1 MNTQHESQ
9 PTRHPLHPSPGTPTA
24 FERFPVCVLGLGLI
38 GGSLLRDLADDGWS
52 AFGWN
57 RSAKTVDQATEDG
70 YDVSGDLT
78 ATLQR
83 AEREDALVV
92 LGVPAFAL
100 PEILDAVAQHAPSVG
115 LTDVTSVKGEVQALV
130 EDRGMA
136 DRFVGGHPMAGTS
149 HSGWRATLNG
159 LFDGAVWVVA
169 YDRAVAETEPPRA
182 WFTTFERVVRMA
194 EATGAITIPSRS
206 GAHDR
211 AVARISHLPHV
222 FAETLAMVGDQAG
235 PLSLALA
242 AGSFRDTTRV
252 AGTAPSLV
260 RAICEGNRDAL
271 IECFDE
277 ALEILNQA
285 REELEHKDL
294 SALTEAGYAARKRYE
309 ATTKHGDATDP
320 RPVIRVSPGA
330 KGWVDQ
336 LLSAE
341 SIGARIEIF

>member
-1 MNTQHESQ
+1 LAA
-9 PTRHPLHPSPGTPTA
+9 TR
-24 FERFPVCVLGLGLI
+24 
-38 GGSLLRDLADDGWS
+38 
-52 AFGWN
+52 
-57 RSAKTVDQATEDG
+57 
-70 YDVSGDLT
+70 
-78 ATLQR
+78 QR
-83 AEREDALVV
+83 AEREVALVV

-100 PEILDAVAQHAPSVG
+100 PEILDAVGQHAPSVG

-130 EDRGMA
+130 EVRGMS

-169 YDRAVAETEPPRA
+169 YDRAVSETQPAPA
-182 WFTTFERVVRMA
+182 WFSLFEPVVAMA
-194 EATGAITIPSRS
+194 EAPGPAHIPWPTGAITIPSRS

-222 FAETLAMVGDQAG
+222 FAETLAMVGDQGG

-260 RAICEGNRDAL
+260 RAMCEGNRDAL

-277 ALEILNQA
+277 A
-285 REELEHKDL
+285 
-294 SALTEAGYAARKRYE
+294 
-309 ATTKHGDATDP
+309 
-320 RPVIRVSPGA
+320 
-330 KGWVDQ
+330 
-336 LLSAE
+336 
-341 SIGARIEIF
+341 